1 MKLSE
6 LIRNKKVYII
16 SPHFDDAALSCY
28 RLMSEIPD
36 AKQIVVINIFTKGSR
51 KPYTFSAKKNL
62 KDSGGYRNAIA
73 LYKQRTQEDKRALS
87 SMRVLSVNLGIP
99 EALFRKKRRNSILGR
114 LIPEMNHYYPTYRW
128 HVVKKVHPNDPAISQ
143 LKKKLRTFTKEKAL
157 FIVPFGIGNHADHL
171 IARTACA
178 QLCKNIVYYA
188 DFPYNTHTKPDFE
201 LDEYQK
207 TELPVNSRT
216 KIRLLKL
223 YKTQFERLFPNGK
236 LPRHKEILLM
246 AKKNGS

>member
-171 IARTACA
+171 IARTVCA

-188 DFPYNTHTKPDFE
+188 DFPYSAISENRLNTDV
-201 LDEYQK
+201 YQK
-207 TELPVNSRT
+207 IGLSPRIRT
-216 KIRLLKL
+216 KNQLLKL
-223 YKTQFERLFPNGK
+223 YKSQYNSLFPKGK
-236 LPRHKEILLM
+236 IPNHKEVYFCQ
-246 AKKNGS
+246 KT